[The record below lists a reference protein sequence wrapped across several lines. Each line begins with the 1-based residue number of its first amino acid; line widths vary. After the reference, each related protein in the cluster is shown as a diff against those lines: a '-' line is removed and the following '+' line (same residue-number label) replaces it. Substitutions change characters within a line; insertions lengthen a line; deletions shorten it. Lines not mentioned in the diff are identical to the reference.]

1 MDDFERFLN
10 EQLDEPEFKK
20 EWDASQ
26 LEFDI
31 TEMIIAARQEQNLS
45 QKELAVKSGIRQ
57 SNISRIENGQ
67 CMPSI
72 ITLQK
77 IAAGLGK
84 KVHIQFI

>member
-31 TEMIIAARQEQNLS
+31 TEMIIAARREQNLS
-45 QKELAVKSGIRQ
+45 QKELAAKSGIRQ

-67 CMPSI
+67 CIPNI
-72 ITLQK
+72 TTLQR

-84 KVHIQFI
+84 KVQIQFI

>member
-1 MDDFERFLN
+1 MDDFDSFLN
-10 EQLDEPEFKK
+10 EQLQDPEFKK

-31 TEMIIAARQEQNLS
+31 TEMIIAARREQNLS
-45 QKELAVKSGIRQ
+45 QKELAAKSGIRQ

-67 CMPSI
+67 CVPNI
-72 ITLQK
+72 TTLQR

-84 KVHIQFI
+84 KVQIQFI

>member
-1 MDDFERFLN
+1 MDDFDSFLN
-10 EQLDEPEFKK
+10 EQLQDPEFKK

-31 TEMIIAARQEQNLS
+31 TEMIIAARREQNLS
-45 QKELAVKSGIRQ
+45 QKELAAKSGIRQ

-67 CMPSI
+67 CIPNI
-72 ITLQK
+72 TTLQR

-84 KVHIQFI
+84 KVQIQFI